1 MKKPRGRRAR
11 AAAERSLALVVVLGA
26 VGGQVDPLAHENS
39 TPIHHVASGGRDEGD
54 CADGSYPC
62 LTIPYALAKADKGD
76 EIRVAGGF
84 FDFRPQDPAE
94 AIQLLSPVIPV
105 RGSFDAGFVEQNVAD
120 TPTILRGPH
129 ASYLPAL
136 EQRGLLV
143 ARDGPASPGV
153 ATQMA
158 TRRSPSSPGAVRHA
172 IPGGRNADDCTRDA
186 PCALDSAL
194 AAAESGDTVLI
205 AGGDYRIGPDA
216 VADLMR
222 ADIMVRGGYLEA
234 WGFAAAAPTVR
245 PSYVTGPGFEHR
257 KALAARGLTLVHD
270 RKALAFG
277 ELTDA
282 GGPTRRGD
290 TVQGPTPCDS
300 GTGLAGTFPCNGIDL
315 LAHMPLGAFSSAPGS
330 ANDVWGFADRRD
342 NREYAVIGLSNGT
355 AVVDVTDPSDPR
367 EVGTIGGHDASWRD
381 VKVYQRVGEDG
392 NWQAYAYV
400 TADFPGERQGL
411 QIIDLSGLP
420 DSISLAATYRG
431 FSRAHNLQISNVN
444 PSTGVAL
451 PGREPLA
458 FILGSDKGN
467 GAPHALSLQDPLA
480 PVEVVPALMVDGDA
494 AGARYTHDAAAAVI
508 DDSRA
513 AACLSGDDPP
523 AGGHL
528 PCEVLLDF
536 AEDRLLLWDV
546 TDRSAPML
554 LSSTTYADIGY
565 AHSGWWSPDTRFV
578 FVHDE
583 EDEQD
588 QQRNTTLR
596 IFDMGDL
603 TAPVL
608 AGVWTGSEQSTDHNG
623 YAVGDRYYMSAYR
636 RGLIVLDIADP
647 DDPEEIAF
655 FDTLPSP
662 VSNGPD
668 FTGAWGVYPF
678 LPSGTLLVSNIG
690 EGLFVLEPSPSNRS
704 PEVVGT
710 LPARSVR
717 VADGAQTVEVSRAF
731 RDPDDDAL
739 TYGAS
744 SSAVT
749 VAAATATGSTVTVT
763 PLSPGT
769 STVTVTA
776 TDVEGSNTS
785 ATHRFVVRVTGGPE
799 PPGGGGGGGR
809 VLRRPARSREHPG
822 AHLGRRR

>member
-1 MKKPRGRRAR
+1 M
-11 AAAERSLALVVVLGA
+11 VVLGA
-26 VGGQVDPLAHENS
+26 VGGQVDPLAHENP
-39 TPIHHVASGGRDEGD
+39 TPIHHVAPDGRDEGD
-54 CADGSYPC
+54 CADRSYPC

-94 AIQLLSPVIPV
+94 AIQLLSPIIPV
-105 RGSFDAGFVEQNVAD
+105 RGSFDARFVEQNVAD
-120 TPTILRGPH
+120 TPTILRGPP
-129 ASYLPAL
+129 ASRLPAL

-143 ARDGPASPGV
+143 AHDGAASPGV
-153 ATQMA
+153 A
-158 TRRSPSSPGAVRHA
+158 TRRSPSSPGAVRHV
-172 IPGGRNADDCTRDA
+172 IPGGGNTDDCTREA
-186 PCALDSAL
+186 PCALESAL
-194 AAAESGDTVLI
+194 AVAESGDTVLI
-205 AGGDYRIGPDA
+205 AGGDYRIRPDA
-216 VADLMR
+216 VADLIR
-222 ADIMVRGGYLEA
+222 ADILVRGGFLEA
-234 WGFAAAAPTVR
+234 WGFAAAAPTMR
-245 PSYVTGPGFEHR
+245 PSYVTGPRFEHR

-270 RKALAFG
+270 RKVLAIG
-277 ELTDA
+277 GLTVDS
-282 GGPTRRGD
+282 GPTRRAH

-300 GTGLAGTFPCNGIDL
+300 RTGMAGTFPCWGIDL
-315 LAHMPLGAFSSAPGS
+315 LAHMPLGAFSGAPRL
-330 ANDVWGFADRRD
+330 ANDVWGFADARD
-342 NREYAVIGLSNGT
+342 NREYALIGLYNGT

-367 EVGTIGGHDASWRD
+367 EVGTIGGHDAMWRD
-381 VKVYQRVGEDG
+381 IKVYQRFGEDG
-392 NWQAYAYV
+392 DRQAYAYV
-400 TADFPGERQGL
+400 TADLDSERQGL
-411 QIIDLSGLP
+411 QVIDLSGLP

-431 FSRAHNLQISNVN
+431 FSLAHNLHISNVN
-444 PSTGVAL
+444 HSTGVAL

-467 GAPHALSLQDPLA
+467 GAPHALSLQDPIA
-480 PVEVVPALMVDGDA
+480 PVEVVPALMVEGDA

-508 DDSRA
+508 DDDRA
-513 AACLSGDDPP
+513 AVCLSGDDPP

-583 EDEQD
+583 LDEQE
-588 QQRNTTLR
+588 QERNTTLR

-603 TAPVL
+603 TEPVL
-608 AGVWTGSEQSTDHNG
+608 AGVWTGWEQSTDHNG
-623 YAVGDRYYMSAYR
+623 FAVGDRYYMSAYR

-662 VSNGPD
+662 VSNGPE

-678 LPSGTLLVSNIG
+678 LPSGTLLVSNIE
-690 EGLFVLEPSPSNRS
+690 EGLFVLAASDGSWEPPPRPNRS

-710 LPARSVR
+710 LPALSVR
-717 VADGAQTVEVSRAF
+717 VADGEETVEVSDAF

-744 SSAVT
+744 SS
-749 VAAATATGSTVTVT
+749 
-763 PLSPGT
+763 
-769 STVTVTA
+769 
-776 TDVEGSNTS
+776 
-785 ATHRFVVRVTGGPE
+785 R
-799 PPGGGGGGGR
+799 
-809 VLRRPARSREHPG
+809 
-822 AHLGRRR
+822 